1 MTTLKQGD
9 LIKAKNGR
17 NRKVMETCGTILHVS
32 LYDNFDKYAYTTD
45 ESSLKEDGYTWDTP
59 AWEPSKSQKYWCI
72 SSVGEAICDFWNDT
86 AADQARRDLLGI
98 YETEELAQAALLEIR
113 RRLGK

>member
-1 MTTLKQGD
+1 MPKLKPGD
-9 LIKAKNGR
+9 LIKDNTGDTYK
-17 NRKVMETCGTILHVS
+17 ILEVWGNILFISCTYNHKS
-32 LYDNFDKYAYTTD
+32 YGFTTN
-45 ESSLKEDGYTWDTP
+45 EEWLKERGYTWDTP
-59 AWEPSKSQKYWCI
+59 TWEPSKSQKYWCI

-113 RRLGK
+113 RKLGK